1 MDMVEINKNVKG
13 EGHMNENLFNVLSL
27 YCNNEIENLK
37 NSELYMKL
45 KKLVDELNYILVCK
59 YGKELNNKKSENLY
73 LSITVFNDKNEE
85 IEIFDE
91 GFLSAGTLL
100 VWADKKHR
108 YKFLSWKDEEF
119 IEDLNWLIK
128 ELENIKI
135 INSNS
140 LSQEN

>member
-1 MDMVEINKNVKG
+1 MDMVEFNKNVKG

-45 KKLVDELNYILVCK
+45 QKLVDELNYILVCE

-91 GFLSAGTLL
+91 GFLTASTTLVL
-100 VWADKKHR
+100 IDKKNR
-108 YKFLSWKDEEF
+108 YKFLSWQDDEF
-119 IEDLNWLIK
+119 IEDLNWIIK
-128 ELENIKI
+128 QLNILAK
-135 INSNS
+135 NK
-140 LSQEN
+140 

>member
-1 MDMVEINKNVKG
+1 MDMVEFNKKVKG

-91 GFLSAGTLL
+91 GFLTASTAL
-100 VWADKKHR
+100 VLIDKKNR
-108 YKFLSWKDEEF
+108 YKFLSWQDDEF
-119 IEDLNWLIK
+119 IEDLNWIIK
-128 ELENIKI
+128 QLNILAK
-135 INSNS
+135 NK
-140 LSQEN
+140 

>member
-1 MDMVEINKNVKG
+1 MVEINKNVKG

-128 ELENIKI
+128 ELENIK
-135 INSNS
+135 NNK
-140 LSQEN
+140 

>member
-91 GFLSAGTLL
+91 GFLTASTTLVL
-100 VWADKKHR
+100 IDKKNR
-108 YKFLSWKDEEF
+108 YKFLSWQDDEF
-119 IEDLNWLIK
+119 IEDLNWIIK
-128 ELENIKI
+128 QLNILAK
-135 INSNS
+135 NK
-140 LSQEN
+140 

>member
-1 MDMVEINKNVKG
+1 MNMVEINKNVKG

-91 GFLSAGTLL
+91 GFLSACTLL
-100 VWADKKHR
+100 VWVDKKHR

-128 ELENIKI
+128 ELENIK
-135 INSNS
+135 NNK
-140 LSQEN
+140 

>member
-85 IEIFDE
+85 IKIFDE

-128 ELENIKI
+128 ELENIK
-135 INSNS
+135 NNK
-140 LSQEN
+140 

>member
-37 NSELYMKL
+37 NSELYKKL
-45 KKLVDELNYILVCK
+45 KKLVDELNYILVCE

-128 ELENIKI
+128 ELENIK
-135 INSNS
+135 NNK
-140 LSQEN
+140 

>member
-1 MDMVEINKNVKG
+1 MVEINKNVKG

-85 IEIFDE
+85 IKIFDE

-128 ELENIKI
+128 ELENIK
-135 INSNS
+135 NNK
-140 LSQEN
+140 

>member
-91 GFLSAGTLL
+91 GFLTASTIL
-100 VWADKKHR
+100 VLIDKKNR
-108 YKFLSWKDEEF
+108 CKFLSWQDEEF

-128 ELENIKI
+128 ELENIK
-135 INSNS
+135 NNK
-140 LSQEN
+140 